1 MFFKLK
7 FSAAGFQLLF
17 KKKEKEK
24 EEKKHSSEKRHL
36 NFDFYSNATKK

>member
-24 EEKKHSSEKRHL
+24 EEKKGKRT
-36 NFDFYSNATKK
+36 DIIISP